1 MKKKQEELDVNGIN
15 DVVSVS
21 KKILKLFYIVLI
33 VSTLFL
39 GTLLIK
45 EVEILGFIGNILKVI
60 SPLFIGFIIAWI
72 LEPLV
77 VRLNKKGMKRGFSAA
92 IVFVGFVASILV
104 FLGFLFPVIYQQL
117 LELIESL
124 PGVFTWIKDSF
135 NDMFNTLGSIEGLDV
150 ATLKDTIF
158 TNINGVFTSVTENL
172 PEMLYGFGKS
182 LFSGIGVFIL
192 GLVVAIYMMVD
203 FEDNY
208 KQLTKFIPKKY
219 RKSSVELLG
228 NISTEVRKTVNGTL
242 TVASIV
248 FAVSSI
254 GFGVVGLQAPLLF
267 GVFCG
272 ITNLIPYVGP
282 YIGGA
287 AAVIVAFS
295 QNIMLGLIVLV
306 ICVIIQ
312 LLENNILQP
321 MVMSKSMHL
330 HPVVIMIG
338 LLVFGSLFGIVGMIL
353 ATPTMSL
360 IKTVIQFFNDKYNLI
375 EE

>member
-15 DVVSVS
+15 DVVFIS

-45 EVEILGFIGNILKVI
+45 EVEILEFIGNILKVI

-92 IVFVGFVASILV
+92 IVFVGFVASILI
-104 FLGFLFPVIYQQL
+104 FIGFLFPVIYQQL

-135 NDMFNTLGSIEGLDV
+135 NDMFDALGSVEGLDV

-158 TNINGVFTSVTENL
+158 SKINGVFTSVTENL

-219 RKSSVELLG
+219 RKSSVKLLG
-228 NISTEVRKTVNGTL
+228 NISIEVRKTVNGTL

-248 FAVSSI
+248 FAISSI
-254 GFGVVGLQAPLLF
+254 GFWVVGLQAPLLF

-282 YIGGA
+282 YIGGS

-295 QNIMLGLIVLV
+295 QNVMLGLIVLV

>member
-45 EVEILGFIGNILKVI
+45 EVEILEFIGNILKVI

-282 YIGGA
+282 YIGGS

-295 QNIMLGLIVLV
+295 QNVMLGLIVLV